1 MIIFSQVKTISI
13 IRMGIVQLFKKKMAP
28 ALKYSVETIR
38 SITESVSTDQRQ
50 RGKNSWNDEVALAGL
65 ERGETVS
72 RALITV
78 GVNGLCF

>member
-1 MIIFSQVKTISI
+1 
-13 IRMGIVQLFKKKMAP
+13 MGIVQLFKKKMAP

-65 ERGETVS
+65 ERGETGS